1 MLLEQV
7 DAALDGVALLVDVLV
22 ERGWSSTAGTAVAP
36 IGRLVVLNGDDAPD
50 PAAATIGPVALGSV
64 RLVVQDPVRANAG
77 PATSWAEYPDTAEHG
92 GELRAY
98 PHAARR

>member
-1 MLLEQV
+1 V
-7 DAALDGVALLVDVLV
+7 VVH
-22 ERGWSSTAGTAVAP
+22 RGNRGAP
-36 IGRLVVLNGDDAPD
+36 VGRLVVLDRDDAPD

-64 RLVVQDPVRANAG
+64 RLVAQDPVRANAAG
-77 PATSWAEYPDTAEHG
+77 HQLGGVPDTAEHG